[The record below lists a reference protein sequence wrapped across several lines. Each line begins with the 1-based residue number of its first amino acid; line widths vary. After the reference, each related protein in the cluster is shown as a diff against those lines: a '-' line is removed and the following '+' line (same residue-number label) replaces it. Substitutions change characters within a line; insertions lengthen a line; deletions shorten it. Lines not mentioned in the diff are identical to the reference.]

1 MGARRWA
8 TGAAIVLALVWGG
21 AGYLVTKPTSF
32 HDYRI
37 TAVNAAQS
45 TYNALATARL
55 TATARLD
62 RRVTGPFLDAVL
74 GDCRDALAGAA
85 KRFTGQSP
93 PDQRTGVMRDELGP
107 LLVQASAALDGV
119 EKAAGDRDDG
129 ALRAAVD
136 PVAAVAERVDVFIEA
151 HK

>member
-1 MGARRWA
+1 
-8 TGAAIVLALVWGG
+8 VLALLWGG
-21 AGYLVTKPTSF
+21 AGYLATKPTSF
-32 HDYRI
+32 HDYRV

-62 RRVTGPFLDAVL
+62 RRATGPFLDSVL
-74 GDCRDALAGAA
+74 GDCRDAVAGAA
-85 KRFTGQSP
+85 KRFAGVSP
-93 PDQRTGVMRDELGP
+93 PDQRTAAMRDELGL

-119 EKAAGDRDDG
+119 EKAAADRDDD
-129 ALRAAVD
+129 ALRGAVP
-136 PVAAVAERVDVFIEA
+136 PVAAVAERVDAFIEA